1 MKGGCGC
8 GNITVHLRLT
18 QAPDAYTARR
28 CLCSFCTERGAL
40 YVSDP
45 DGLYEITIAD
55 DACVERKRF
64 GTQTADFMV
73 CTSCDGF
80 IGAVCD
86 TPTGRRAVVNL
97 KCLQGGEAVTTKIQN
112 FDYDAETVEQRLARR
127 GRNWT
132 PVAVSVKS

>member
-8 GNITVHLRLT
+8 GNVTVRLELT
-18 QAPDAYTARR
+18 QAPEAYTARR
-28 CLCSFCTERGAL
+28 CLCSFCTERSAL

-45 DGLYEITIAD
+45 NGLYEITVAD
-55 DACVERKRF
+55 DAALERKRF
-64 GTQTADFMV
+64 GTQAADFMV
-73 CTSCDGF
+73 CKTCDGF

-97 KCLQGGEAVTTKIQN
+97 KCLSEGSTLTTKIQD

-132 PVAVSVKS
+132 PVTVVVKG